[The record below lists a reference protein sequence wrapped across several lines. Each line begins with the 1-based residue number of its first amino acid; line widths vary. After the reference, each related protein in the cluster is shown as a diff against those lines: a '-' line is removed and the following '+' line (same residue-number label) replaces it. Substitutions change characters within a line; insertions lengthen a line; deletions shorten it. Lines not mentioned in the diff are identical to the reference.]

1 MFFTNEKVKTLKEA
15 NVDLQS
21 RIDELE
27 LEIKKLKN
35 YNTTFYNTNDSN
47 LILIEK
53 LIKKTKELQDK
64 LSYIEDNEQE
74 LEYRK
79 SQTALWKS
87 NTEKAWETRDEYLL
101 KLDAAKVEEEKAK
114 TSYKIIKAEN
124 DVLSKANDNIQPVLD
139 ENIKLKADINTLK
152 EINSIRDVLTNN
164 KDKEIL
170 ELKTQVNKLIDTI
183 TEFKTKDPTVVHPN
197 VIQPQVIEPTV
208 LSTKK

>member
-64 LSYIEDNEQE
+64 LSYIEDNEE
-74 LEYRK
+74 DLEYQK
-79 SQTALWKS
+79 SQTELWKS
-87 NTEKAWETRDEYLL
+87 NTEKACKTRDEYLL

-124 DVLSKANDNIQPVLD
+124 DVLSKSMDNIQPVLD
-139 ENIKLKADINTLK
+139 ENIKLKAEINTLK
-152 EINSIRDVLTNN
+152 EIDSIRDVLAKN

-170 ELKTQVNKLIDTI
+170 ELKAQVNKLMDTI

-208 LSTKK
+208 LSSKK